1 MRRKII
7 AFGKY
12 YKDFLSALGEK
23 EVLKVKY
30 VLSLLE
36 TEDRMPVKFIKA
48 IRDGLYEL
56 RISYNGN
63 IYRIFFIFDEGQIVV
78 LFNGFQK
85 KTQKTPPSEIFD
97 EEAYAFYTSQILL
110 DARKEAGMT
119 QSELADRLSV
129 TKSYISRIEKG
140 VITPSVATF
149 YRIMHA
155 LGMRVEVVKPIV

>member
-1 MRRKII
+1 MRIARFVGRSEKIRRDGSQTQRHKDAEEKNPAKVALYCNLRYLCAMRRKII

-85 KTQKTPPSEIFD
+85 KTQKTPPSEIAKALQIK
-97 EEAYAFYTSQILL
+97 EEYYEYK
-110 DARKEAGMT
+110 RRN
-119 QSELADRLSV
+119 ADRHQ
-129 TKSYISRIEKG
+129 R
-140 VITPSVATF
+140 
-149 YRIMHA
+149 
-155 LGMRVEVVKPIV
+155 